1 MFTLLVMT
9 MFIVFLIIFGSLFSL
24 ALKASWGIVKIAFSL
39 LALPLVLIGMVMS
52 GFAFLLLPGLLIL
65 VLLLIFGLVL

>member
-1 MFTLLVMT
+1 MT
-9 MFIVFLIIFGSLFSL
+9 MVIVFLIIFGSLFSL
-24 ALKASWGIVKIAFSL
+24 ALKASWGIVKIVFSL

-52 GFAFLLLPGLLIL
+52 GFALLLLPGLLIL

>member
-24 ALKASWGIVKIAFSL
+24 ALKASWGIVKNSYTNIKK
-39 LALPLVLIGMVMS
+39 AL
-52 GFAFLLLPGLLIL
+52 GFIKK
-65 VLLLIFGLVL
+65 

>member
-39 LALPLVLIGMVMS
+39 LALPLVRMVMS
-52 GFAFLLLPGLLIL
+52 GFALLLLPGLLIL